1 MRRLPLNDQQ
11 ASFSFGS
18 RRPHPET
25 RCAGRARCGYRP
37 CYTHSCR
44 LCHPRLQVLNS
55 LLYWLLDLT
64 YKEMGVGLSIPRW
77 APEPYLLRVPG
88 VEARMVAELC
98 KLGHLLDVLARA
110 PAADDA
116 EAVLEGPELLRA
128 VRETETTATL
138 LSTIGRACEERG
150 EVEADAP
157 PPRVVARYAQLV
169 ASPGLELIELQALQH
184 EALAELLDLEVGLV
198 AARHAAIAEAFG
210 EWHRPELLFR
220 YLDDNRG
227 DAKNAA
233 LITRWLRS
241 IFGLSDESQRQIRRE
256 AHANVR
262 HLSALPQGV
271 MLRWYAE
278 ACPGTSSMQVRPVLT
293 HAPCTP
299 YTPYTPQHRCAL
311 PSHTHPAHA
320 PYTPQH
326 RCASRPHISHLT
338 YMSRITYTAPGCA
351 SRWAR
356 ASTCNPIA
364 SSCNP
369 VQPRC
374 SFRWARTLAPACAS
388 SATTATV
395 TTVLWWG
402 WCCRVTRAPCW

>member
-1 MRRLPLNDQQ
+1 MRLQ
-11 ASFSFGS
+11 AV
-18 RRPHPET
+18 RHAVT
-25 RCAGRARCGYRP
+25 GRTYCYRP
-37 CYTHSCR
+37 CYIRCSCCATHGCR

-116 EAVLEGPELLRA
+116 EAVLEGPGLLRA
-128 VRETETTATL
+128 VREMETTATL
-138 LSTIGRACEERG
+138 LSAIRRACEERG
-150 EVEADAP
+150 EVGADAP

-169 ASPGLELIELQALQH
+169 ASPGLEFIELQALQH
-184 EALAELLDLEVGLV
+184 EALAELLDLEVDLV
-198 AARHAAIAEAFG
+198 AARHAAIAKAFE

-241 IFGLSDESQRQIRRE
+241 IFGLSGESLRQIRRE

-271 MLRWYAE
+271 VLRWYAE
-278 ACPGTSSMQVRPVLT
+278 ACPGTSSMQVRLT
-293 HAPCTP
+293 
-299 YTPYTPQHRCAL
+299 
-311 PSHTHPAHA
+311 PSHTHPTHLSTGAPHA
-320 PYTPQH
+320 
-326 RCASRPHISHLT
+326 LT
-338 YMSRITYTAPGCA
+338 YPTYPTY
-351 SRWAR
+351 
-356 ASTCNPIA
+356 
-364 SSCNP
+364 
-369 VQPRC
+369 
-374 SFRWARTLAPACAS
+374 PA
-388 SATTATV
+388 
-395 TTVLWWG
+395 
-402 WCCRVTRAPCW
+402 